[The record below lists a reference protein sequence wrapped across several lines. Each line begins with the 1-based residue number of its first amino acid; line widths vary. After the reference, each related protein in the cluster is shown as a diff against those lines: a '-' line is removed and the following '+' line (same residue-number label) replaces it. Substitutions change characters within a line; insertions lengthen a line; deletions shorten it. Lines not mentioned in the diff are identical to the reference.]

1 MGMSSGSI
9 TVMPIE
15 HPSNKRDLHP
25 ETKVSII
32 VIIHSTSDLD
42 LKNLKVVSHKKVIGI
57 LPVLF
62 IIGITQV
69 SVLMT
74 P

>member
-1 MGMSSGSI
+1 MAMSSGSR

-15 HPSNKRDLHP
+15 HPSNKRDMHP

-32 VIIHSTSDLD
+32 FIIHSTSDLD
-42 LKNLKVVSHKKVIGI
+42 LHNLKVVWHKEVIGI
-57 LPVLF
+57 LPVL
-62 IIGITQV
+62 IMVGITQV